1 MQKNLQNQNFSES
14 PPQPTGIYTGN
25 NKNGW
30 VKVLLLILLT
40 LILLA
45 GVFYAGTMFRGLQK
59 QDKNLQTDTTPSP
72 ADALPSEEAMPTVT
86 PQAVGIVT
94 GKIFY
99 PKDNNIFSYDT
110 KSKEITKWT
119 SYPKNKSSSPAYDEK
134 GKQIPDIEIR
144 HIKVVDGATL
154 GFVKCGIVK
163 GDFGCGLYTL
173 NLETKEISERKKLSN
188 DLFVLTAGF
197 SLPNKFSYLVSAI
210 ITGEKWQLFFFNDG
224 LLKTLEDVSTGSY
237 GRGGFIEDS
246 EKIRF
251 SKDGKY
257 LLQISTSSP
266 RNPSDFNVYVYNLS
280 DFSKQVISGATQP
293 EWLDDKTIVY
303 RKYEKKGDGLYLYNI
318 TTKTQRKIEGIDEA
332 SYSPSVLTGS
342 NKILY
347 TVYPDKQIWL
357 YDFTTKKNSK
367 VLDKAIFGSWVTPT
381 KIIYEEIELCNG
393 KVDCGGMMGEYETK
407 SISVFDLETKVKDV
421 ISDLESTYEAAS
433 EY

>member
-1 MQKNLQNQNFSES
+1 M
-14 PPQPTGIYTGN
+14 
-25 NKNGW
+25 
-30 VKVLLLILLT
+30 
-40 LILLA
+40 
-45 GVFYAGTMFRGLQK
+45 
-59 QDKNLQTDTTPSP
+59 
-72 ADALPSEEAMPTVT
+72 
-86 PQAVGIVT
+86 
-94 GKIFY
+94 
-99 PKDNNIFSYDT
+99 
-110 KSKEITKWT
+110 
-119 SYPKNKSSSPAYDEK
+119 
-134 GKQIPDIEIR
+134 
-144 HIKVVDGATL
+144 
-154 GFVKCGIVK
+154 
-163 GDFGCGLYTL
+163 
-173 NLETKEISERKKLSN
+173 
-188 DLFVLTAGF
+188 
-197 SLPNKFSYLVSAI
+197 
-210 ITGEKWQLFFFNDG
+210 
-224 LLKTLEDVSTGSY
+224 
-237 GRGGFIEDS
+237 
-246 EKIRF
+246 
-251 SKDGKY
+251 
-257 LLQISTSSP
+257 
-266 RNPSDFNVYVYNLS
+266 
-280 DFSKQVISGATQP
+280 ISGATQP